1 MLLYQ
6 FKWLSAGAAWIAMF
20 FCLPALAA
28 DPKATAFLADAQTR
42 FDKRDYA
49 AAVIQAKNALQQ
61 SPNYLDAVILLGKS
75 LLGSGEVAA
84 AEVTLGDAL
93 TLGADRASIV
103 IPLGQSLLAQGKHK
117 LLFEQQR
124 FALGGLPVS
133 IQAQMQLLRAAGTAD
148 VGDLKEA
155 LKMIQE
161 ARLLDPKLPDTWLAE
176 VSVRIRLR
184 QFKEA
189 TEAVERAFAIA
200 PNGAET
206 WYQKG
211 SVMHVAGDAKGA
223 LAAYDRAI
231 KADADHHGALTAR
244 AGMLID
250 LGRNEEASKDLAEIR
265 RLRPDDPKAA
275 YLRALISEKA
285 GRPEETR
292 EALKEITE
300 LLDQVPLDM
309 IRYRPQVLMLNGL
322 AHYGLKEPEKA
333 LIYFETFQK
342 VQADA
347 PTAKLLA
354 QIYLRTSNFDK
365 AVDVLERYL
374 KAQPS
379 DGQAMALLGSALMGK
394 GQTVRAAS
402 LMQQALQTKESAELR
417 TILGLSLLQS
427 GKTEGAIKE
436 LEAALK
442 TNPGTGQAATSLVAL
457 YFQSGQSAKAL
468 VLAEKLAKQQPN
480 HPGAQNMLG
489 MVRANMGNS
498 TGARAA
504 FDQAIRLKPNFTA
517 PKLNLARLDSAEKAF
532 AAAEPR
538 LQAIL
543 KAEPKNPEAMFEMAL
558 VTDGTGRVAETQ
570 AWLEKAIAS
579 AGPRDIR
586 YGLALSD
593 FHLRYGRAKLGL
605 DAVKSISARAPDN
618 LLVLLGYAKA
628 QLANNDL
635 SGAKISLAT
644 ATRVAEYDPASQ
656 VQIARL
662 QLTSKNLPGATYSV
676 EKALSAKPDYFP
688 ALALAAEIDLRT
700 GDAARAEKRAR
711 DLVAKYPGQ
720 AAAYRVLGDIN
731 VSKGQAA
738 AALDAYRKA
747 YQTQPSV
754 ETFRQMAAIAQPESK
769 DATKN
774 LEPFALQWLKTNPKD
789 GIALRLLGDHYAKEG
804 NFAQAKVI
812 YETIAKLTPDDAV
825 VLNNLANVLFRLK
838 DGSATKV
845 AEQAV
850 AKTPNYAN
858 AIDTL
863 GWILFQ
869 EGQNERALKVL
880 LDAKSKDPFNPEIR
894 YHLGAVLVKMGK
906 KAEGRVELVAATQS
920 ERWFTSQAQA
930 RELLKTIDPQGR

>member
-1 MLLYQ
+1 
-6 FKWLSAGAAWIAMF
+6 MF
-20 FCLPALAA
+20 FCIPSLAA

-42 FDKRDYA
+42 FDKRDYV

-161 ARLLDPKLPDTWLAE
+161 ARRLDPKLADTWLAE
-176 VSVRIRLR
+176 VSVRIRMR

-231 KADADHHGALTAR
+231 KTDADHHGALTAR

-265 RLRPDDPKAA
+265 RLRPEDPKAA

-285 GRPEETR
+285 GKPEETR

-354 QIYLRTSNFDK
+354 QIYLRTSNFDR

-374 KAQPS
+374 KAQPT
-379 DGQAMALLGSALMGK
+379 DGQALALLGSALMGK

-402 LMQQALQTKESAELR
+402 LMQQALQTKESAEFR

-442 TNPGTGQAATSLVAL
+442 TNPGRGQAATSLVAL

-468 VLAEKLAKQQPN
+468 VLAERLAKQQPN

-489 MVRANMGNS
+489 MVRANMGNT

-504 FDQAIRLKPNFTA
+504 FDQAIRLRPSFTA
-517 PKLNLARLDSAEKAF
+517 PKLNLAKLDIAEKAF
-532 AAAEPR
+532 TVAEPR

-558 VTDGTGRVAETQ
+558 VADGTGRVAETQ

-593 FHLRYGRAKLGL
+593 FHLRYGQVKLAL
-605 DAVKSISARAPDN
+605 NAVKSISARAPDD
-618 LLVLLGYAKA
+618 LTVLLGYAKA
-628 QLANNDL
+628 QLANGD
-635 SGAKISLAT
+635 SAGAKISLGT
-644 ATRVAEYDPASQ
+644 ATRVAEYDPVSQ
-656 VQIARL
+656 VQIATL
-662 QLTSKNLPGATYSV
+662 QLAVKNLPGATYSV
-676 EKALSAKPDYFP
+676 EKALSTKPDYFP
-688 ALALAAEIDLRT
+688 ALAMMAELELRNGNT
-700 GDAARAEKRAR
+700 ANAEKRAH
-711 DLVAKYPGQ
+711 DLVVKFPKQ
-720 AAAYRVLGDIN
+720 ALGYSILGD
-731 VSKGQAA
+731 VHQSKGQATI
-738 AALDAYRKA
+738 ALDTYRKA
-747 YQTQPSV
+747 YQIQPST
-754 ETFRQMAAIAQPESK
+754 ENLSKLMAASYPESK
-769 DATKN
+769 DPGKN

-789 GIALRLLGDHYAKEG
+789 GLALRMLGDHYARAG

-850 AKTPNYAN
+850 SKAPQFAN
-858 AIDTL
+858 ASDTL
-863 GWILFQ
+863 GWLLFQ
-869 EGQNERALKVL
+869 DGQTERAKKILM
-880 LDAKSKDPFNPEIR
+880 DAKAKDPFNPEIR
-894 YHLGAVLVKMGK
+894 YHLGAVLA
-906 KAEGRVELVAATQS
+906 KAGQKTEARIELLAATQA
-920 ERWFTSQAQA
+920 ERPFESKSQAT
-930 RELLKTIDPQGR
+930 ELLKTIDPQGR